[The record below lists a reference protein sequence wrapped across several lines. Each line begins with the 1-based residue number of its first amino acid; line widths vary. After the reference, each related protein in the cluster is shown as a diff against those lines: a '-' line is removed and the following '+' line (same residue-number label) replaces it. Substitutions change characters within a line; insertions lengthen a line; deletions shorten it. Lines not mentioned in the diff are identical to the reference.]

1 MVQAFYKNE
10 VNMDELIKE
19 EVALLRNMNFA
30 EEYIKGCYENCKKWN
45 VTGLLR
51 GIKDPFIARQVSELL
66 ENQRLWNEQYDQ
78 DAQWKRCSIPV
89 IRRVFNQDF
98 LGFHLVSIQAARKP
112 EDFIY
117 FVNEDLRVRSAP
129 SPVRTRFVAL
139 PWEGPKATKVDEN
152 GRIWSSEYKGQ
163 TYVNVIDGEAEATLD
178 YSAAYA
184 HEINKEIVNDL
195 LAICDNKDCVYQ
207 SPEQLFS
214 LVEGMSAY
222 IGTKTPNEATWIVAH
237 PKVCE
242 LLKPSVGERW
252 KLYEFDVPQEKIL
265 LGYKNPKNHYVTG
278 YIYSPYL
285 PFMMT
290 EKGVLIRYNKK
301 LVNASFYGSITLSN
315 FGEDT
320 LDYNEGE
327 GEE

>member
-1 MVQAFYKNE
+1 
-10 VNMDELIKE
+10 MDELIKE

-30 EEYIKGCYENCKKWN
+30 EEYIKGCYENCKKWGG
-45 VTGLLR
+45 TGLLR
-51 GIKDPFIARQVSELL
+51 GITDPFIARQVSELL

-78 DAQWKRCSIPV
+78 DAQWMRCSIPI
-89 IRRVFNQDF
+89 IRRVFNQDL
-98 LGFHLVSIQAARKP
+98 LGFHLISIQSARKP
-112 EDFIY
+112 EDFVY
-117 FVNEDLRVRSAP
+117 FVNEDMRIRSVP
-129 SPVRTRFVAL
+129 SPVKTRFVAL
-139 PWEGPKATKVDEN
+139 PWEGPKATKVGD
-152 GRIWSSEYKGQ
+152 RIEYKGQ
-163 TYVNVIDGEAEATLD
+163 KYLIGLDAEAEATLD

-207 SPEQLFS
+207 SPDQLFS

-242 LLKPSVGERW
+242 LLRPSVGERW
-252 KLYEFDVPQEKIL
+252 KLCEFDVPQEKIL
-265 LGYKNPKNHYVTG
+265 LGYKSPKNHYLTG

-285 PFMMT
+285 PFTMT
-290 EKGVLIRYNKK
+290 EKGILIRYNKK

-315 FGEDT
+315 FGEVA
-320 LDYNEGE
+320 LDYNESKGE
-327 GEE
+327 D

>member
-19 EVALLRNMNFA
+19 EVDLLRNMNFA
-30 EEYIKGCYENCKKWN
+30 EEYIQGCYENCKKWGG
-45 VTGLLR
+45 TGLLR
-51 GIKDPFIARQVSELL
+51 GITDPFIARQASELL
-66 ENQRLWNEQYDQ
+66 ENQRLWNEQHDQ

-89 IRRVFNQDF
+89 IRRVFNQDL
-98 LGFHLVSIQAARKP
+98 LGFKLVSIQAARKP
-112 EDFIY
+112 EDFVY
-117 FVNEDLRVRSAP
+117 FVNEDMRVRSAP

-139 PWEGPKATKVDEN
+139 PWDGPKPVKVGED
-152 GRIWSSEYKGQ
+152 GRIWSLEYKGQ
-163 TYVNVIDGEAEATLD
+163 QYSIGLDAEAEATHD
-178 YSAAYA
+178 YSTAYA
-184 HEINKEIVNDL
+184 HEINKEIIGDL
-195 LAICDNKDCVYQ
+195 LSICDNKDCVYQ
-207 SPEQLFS
+207 SPDQLFS

-222 IGTKTPNEATWIVAH
+222 IGTKTNEATWIVAH

-242 LLKPSVGERW
+242 ILKPLVGDRW
-252 KLYEFDVPQEKIL
+252 NLYEFDVPQEKIL

-285 PFMMT
+285 PFTLT

-320 LDYNEGE
+320 LDYNEE